1 MTDRTA
7 VESFLY
13 GEAGCLDRG
22 DLDAWID
29 LFAED
34 GTYWMPASVDQPD
47 PQNHVSHIFDDRVM
61 MEIRKRNFVHPR
73 AASKDWEISCSHLI
87 GNIAVEELSDH
98 LISVTSTQHVV
109 VWYRD
114 EQRLYAYRG
123 THLLI
128 PAQAGF
134 LIQQK
139 RVDLLNPAAPQKSL
153 TIYL

>member
-1 MTDRTA
+1 MIDRTA
-7 VESFLY
+7 AEAFLY
-13 GEAGCLDRG
+13 REAECLDRG
-22 DLDAWID
+22 DLDAWIA
-29 LFAED
+29 LFAEG

-47 PQNHVSHIFDDRVM
+47 PQNHISHIYDDRVM
-61 MEIRKRNFVHPR
+61 MEIRKRNFIHPR
-73 AASKDWEISCSHLI
+73 AASKEWEIHCSHLI
-87 GNIAVEELSDH
+87 GNIACEALSER
-98 LISVTSTQHVV
+98 LISVSSTQHVA

-128 PAQAGF
+128 PAQESF